1 MVLSMSSVVIAEDN
15 LEITGV
21 IKEYFERVYGLT
33 VETTDRVEQI
43 LPLVRETKASVLIM
57 DLELKDGDASGVVK
71 EAAAIPGLIVI
82 IFTGTWSRREE
93 AKLLEHGAQ
102 VVMRK
107 PQKPATI
114 WQQVL
119 TLRRIQNPVGGKTY
133 KVSTRRGDFFYES
146 EKGILGIRGGKKKL
160 LVDTTKQL
168 MDYLAHG
175 LAEFINLSE
184 EEFKTKGLSAS
195 WLEREDIIQFIFDCD
210 HMEVAGYSRGLQ
222 YQMAKLKEILSNYVE
237 QEDGCELIEFK
248 REGRYKT
255 FYRLNPEVFRAGVI
269 SPAAE
274 EVYGA

>member
-1 MVLSMSSVVIAEDN
+1 MALSMNTVVIAEDN
-15 LEITGV
+15 LEISGV

-33 VETTDRVEQI
+33 VETTDRVEKI
-43 LPLVRETKASVLIM
+43 LPLVRKTNASVLIM
-57 DLELKDGDASGVVK
+57 DLELKDGDASGIVK
-71 EAAAIPGLIVI
+71 DVAAIPELIVI
-82 IFTGTWSRREE
+82 IFTGTWSKREE
-93 AKLLEHGAQ
+93 VKLLEHGAQ

-119 TLRRIQNPVGGKTY
+119 TLRKIQNPAGGKTY
-133 KVSTRRGDFFYES
+133 KVSTRSGDFFYEG

-160 LVDTTKQL
+160 LVDTTKLL

-175 LAEFINLSE
+175 LADFLNLPE
-184 EEFKTKGLSAS
+184 EEIKLEGLSVS
-195 WLEREDIIQFIFDCD
+195 WLEREDIIQFIYECD
-210 HMEVAGYSRGLQ
+210 QRDVGGYSRGFQ
-222 YQMAKLKEILSNYVE
+222 YQMVKLKDILSDFVE
-237 QEDGCELIEFK
+237 RDDGCDLIEFK

-255 FYRLNPEVFRAGVI
+255 FYRLNPEVFRAGAI

>member
-1 MVLSMSSVVIAEDN
+1 MALSMNTVVIAEDN
-15 LEITGV
+15 LEISGV

-43 LPLVRETKASVLIM
+43 LPLVRKTNASVLIM
-57 DLELKDGDASGVVK
+57 DLELKDGDASGIVK
-71 EAAAIPGLIVI
+71 DVAAIPELIVI
-82 IFTGTWSRREE
+82 IFTGTWSKREE

-119 TLRRIQNPVGGKTY
+119 TLRNIQNPVGGKPY
-133 KVSTRRGDFFYES
+133 QVSTRSGDFFYEG

-160 LVDTTKQL
+160 LVDTTKLL
-168 MDYLAHG
+168 MDCLAHG
-175 LAEFINLSE
+175 LADFLNLSE
-184 EEFKTKGLSAS
+184 EEIKLGGLSVS
-195 WLEREDIIQFIFDCD
+195 WLEREDIIQFIYDCD
-210 HMEVAGYSRGLQ
+210 HVEVAGYSRGFQ
-222 YQMAKLKEILSNYVE
+222 YQMAKLKDILSNYIE
-237 QEDGCELIEFK
+237 QEDSTELIEFK

-255 FYRLNPEVFRAGVI
+255 YYRLNPDVFRAGAI
-269 SPAAE
+269 SPEVE